1 MPYVV
6 PPTQELSM
14 AHQQSQQQQQQHQ
27 QQQPLQHQQAQQQM
41 YPPDSEQKL
50 VTPELF
56 SLENYYWNDFQTG
69 AAQQVGEQYYQDAH
83 PANNEMAAQA
93 PGMQGQ
99 VTGVYYD
106 VLRLL
111 QEDGRGS

>member
-14 AHQQSQQQQQQHQ
+14 AHQQSQQQQHQ
-27 QQQPLQHQQAQQQM
+27 QQQQLQHQQTQQHM

-69 AAQQVGEQYYQDAH
+69 AVQQVEQYYGEAH

-93 PGMQGQ
+93 PGMPGQ